1 MGVTS
6 YRKEVSPGVFKTFY
20 RVTAEGV
27 NKYTRKRIQK
37 RRIGITS
44 KPKADGIFRELWVQC
59 REERPDG
66 PRIERWGELTDAYL
80 RYVESQ
86 VRSETNKTGFSP
98 KTLEKKK
105 SRFVHVKEWNDSHL
119 DLITPKCVKETLD
132 ALEMRGLAGRALTS
146 EIQKEVRC
154 VFGYAV
160 DCGYLKVNPLA
171 EMTKRE
177 VPKRKKKALNPEE
190 VKILLSEAR
199 QRNHP
204 YFFIWLFSIALGLR
218 RSELAGLKWSDIDF
232 DNGLITVQRQN
243 LPKEGIVDRPKDK
256 EERTVAIPASVVTAL
271 KECRLSSQ
279 SEFVVDI
286 DCNQWKGGHQAAVL
300 REFCREIG
308 IKEVTHHRLR
318 ATHITLALISGIPI
332 GIVKENVGHAK
343 LSTTDEYFSSSGI
356 QMRGQMDGLKI
367 NVPTGQEAE
376 VVPLMGAAR

>member
-6 YRKEVSPGVFKTFY
+6 YRKEISPGVFKTLY

-37 RRIGITS
+37 RHIGIAS
-44 KPKADGIFRELWVQC
+44 EPKAQKLFRELWVQC

-66 PRIERWGELTDAYL
+66 PRIERWGELKDAYL
-80 RYVESQ
+80 VYVEGQ

-98 KTLEKKK
+98 KTVEKKK
-105 SRFVHVKEWNDSHL
+105 SRFVHVTEWNDLHL
-119 DLITPKCVKETLD
+119 DLVTPKRVKETLD
-132 ALEMRGLAGRALTS
+132 ALERRGQAGRALTS

-154 VFGYAV
+154 VFSYAV
-160 DCGYLKVNPLA
+160 DCGYLKANPLA
-171 EMTKRE
+171 DMQKR
-177 VPKRKKKALNPEE
+177 VLPKRKKKALNPEE
-190 VKILLSEAR
+190 VKILLGEAR
-199 QRNHP
+199 KRNHP

-232 DNGLITVQRQN
+232 VNGLATIQRQ
-243 LPKEGIVDRPKDK
+243 LIPGEGIVDFPKDK
-256 EERTVAIPASVVTAL
+256 DERIVSIPANVLPVL
-271 KECRLSSQ
+271 KECRLRSQ

-286 DCNQWKGGHQAAVL
+286 DCKQWKGGHQAAVL

-318 ATHITLALISGIPI
+318 ATHITLALISGIPL
-332 GIVKENVGHAK
+332 GIVKENVGHEK

-356 QMRGQMDGLKI
+356 LMRGQMDGLKI
-367 NVPTGQEAE
+367 NVPTGLEAE